1 MLFLRYVHS
10 SHCFHLCFHLCYIHQ
25 SDKYGEACP
34 FHLPNVNHFSLFFP
48 LFSTIH
54 HTGEH
59 SPLFTIHH
67 INSLFCFRCGLPPK
81 FFIALSF
88 YEVDI
93 CRSSFS
99 SRTASSVFLRSSFAI
114 FFSCLKTLCCN
125 FE

>member
-1 MLFLRYVHS
+1 LF
-10 SHCFHLCFHLCYIHQ
+10 
-25 SDKYGEACP
+25 
-34 FHLPNVNHFSLFFP
+34 FSLFP
-48 LFSTIH
+48 MIH

-81 FFIALSF
+81 FFLALSF

-93 CRSSFS
+93 RRSSFS

-114 FFSCLKTLCCN
+114 FFSCLETLQCN
-125 FE
+125 FEWGKELSWFDIANSSLSSLFCKCFDSDAAFVRHWTNN